1 MTIRV
6 LIADDQ
12 ALVRAGIRMLVETQ
26 PDLEVVGEAE
36 DGIAAVSEV
45 TRSRPDVVLM
55 DVRMPRMDGLEAAR
69 RIAALG
75 PDPAKVVMLTT
86 FDIDEYVFDAL
97 SSGAT
102 GFLLKHARPE
112 ELLFGIRAAA
122 DGHALVAPVLT
133 RRLIERFARGRPRAA
148 PELDRLTE
156 REREVLILLV
166 RGLSNAEIASRLVV
180 GESTVKTHVARVFT
194 KLRLRDRAQAVIFGY
209 ETGLVTPAR
218 PEELHACDSRRGPG
232 PQPMRGRRDGV
243 IMGAVDDS
251 HYSLVIAAAQA
262 AGPCPPG
269 GEAAWGR
276 RVHGLTVDLH
286 LIAQQA
292 RQDIERLESAKTFIA
307 FLEKVEI
314 EESSRRGL
322 LTLRLPSG
330 EREPIRTEQK
340 DTDRGHALIERA
352 RSLEGRW
359 VLVYRYNE
367 RKTGQRNQSVRM
379 LAHLMDLGV
388 DGAVP
393 STAAKKMVL
402 QEAGGDVARAQ
413 QAWAATGLP
422 GSGPVGVDQLE
433 QARAAARDGG

>member
-1 MTIRV
+1 
-6 LIADDQ
+6 
-12 ALVRAGIRMLVETQ
+12 
-26 PDLEVVGEAE
+26 
-36 DGIAAVSEV
+36 
-45 TRSRPDVVLM
+45 
-55 DVRMPRMDGLEAAR
+55 
-69 RIAALG
+69 
-75 PDPAKVVMLTT
+75 
-86 FDIDEYVFDAL
+86 
-97 SSGAT
+97 
-102 GFLLKHARPE
+102 
-112 ELLFGIRAAA
+112 
-122 DGHALVAPVLT
+122 
-133 RRLIERFARGRPRAA
+133 
-148 PELDRLTE
+148 
-156 REREVLILLV
+156 
-166 RGLSNAEIASRLVV
+166 
-180 GESTVKTHVARVFT
+180 
-194 KLRLRDRAQAVIFGY
+194 
-209 ETGLVTPAR
+209 
-218 PEELHACDSRRGPG
+218 
-232 PQPMRGRRDGV
+232 
-243 IMGAVDDS
+243 MGAVDDS

-269 GEAAWGR
+269 EEAAWGR

-292 RQDIERLESAKTFIA
+292 KQDIERLEAARTFIA

-330 EREPIRTEQK
+330 ESEPIRTEQK

-393 STAAKKMVL
+393 GTTAKKMVL

-413 QAWAATGLP
+413 QAWTVTGLP
-422 GSGPVGVDQLE
+422 GSGPVSVDQLE
-433 QARAAARDGG
+433 QARVAAREAG